1 MNTNLNEYEDIKGL
15 KKEYIDKI
23 SAVVNGCTKKVTLLA
38 LTKAEF
44 NIIQDEFGNMLD
56 ITVTCEHI
64 FNNKQLIVTAVLSR
78 KAL

>member
-23 SAVVNGCTKKVTLLA
+23 SAVVHGHTNKVTLLA

-78 KAL
+78 REL

>member
-1 MNTNLNEYEDIKGL
+1 MNTNLNEYEEIKGL
-15 KKEYIDKI
+15 KKEYVDKI
-23 SAVVNGCTKKVTLLA
+23 SAVVNGYTNKVTLLA

-78 KAL
+78 KEL

>member
-1 MNTNLNEYEDIKGL
+1 MNEFDEITGL
-15 KKEYIDKI
+15 KKEHLDKI
-23 SAVVNGCTKKVTLLA
+23 SAVVNGYTNKVTLLA

-64 FNNKQLIVTAVLSR
+64 FNNKQLIVTAVSFFVLW
-78 KAL
+78 

>member
-1 MNTNLNEYEDIKGL
+1 MNLNEYGYIQGL

-23 SAVVNGCTKKVTLLA
+23 SAVVNGHTNKVTLLA
-38 LTKAEF
+38 LTKTEF

-78 KAL
+78 REL

>member
-1 MNTNLNEYEDIKGL
+1 MNEFDEITGL
-15 KKEYIDKI
+15 KKEHLDKI
-23 SAVVNGCTKKVTLLA
+23 SAVVNGYTNKVTLLA

-44 NIIQDEFGNMLD
+44 NIMQDEFGNMLD

-78 KAL
+78 KEL

>member
-1 MNTNLNEYEDIKGL
+1 MNEFDEITGL
-15 KKEYIDKI
+15 KKEHLDKI
-23 SAVVNGCTKKVTLLA
+23 SAVVNGYTNKVTLLA

-64 FNNKQLIVTAVLSR
+64 FNNKQLIVTAVLSSR
-78 KAL
+78 EL

>member
-23 SAVVNGCTKKVTLLA
+23 SAVVNGCTNKVTLLA
-38 LTKAEF
+38 LTKTEF
-44 NIIQDEFGNMLD
+44 NIIQDEFVNLID
-56 ITVTCEHI
+56 IEVTCEHI

-78 KAL
+78 KEL

>member
-1 MNTNLNEYEDIKGL
+1 MNEFDEITGL
-15 KKEYIDKI
+15 KKEHLDKI
-23 SAVVNGCTKKVTLLA
+23 SAVVNGYTNKVTLLA

-78 KAL
+78 NEL

>member
-1 MNTNLNEYEDIKGL
+1 
-15 KKEYIDKI
+15 
-23 SAVVNGCTKKVTLLA
+23 

-64 FNNKQLIVTAVLSR
+64 INNKQLIVTAVVSR
-78 KAL
+78 KQI

>member
-1 MNTNLNEYEDIKGL
+1 MNTNLNEYENIKGL

-23 SAVVNGCTKKVTLLA
+23 SAVVNGHTNKVTLLA
-38 LTKAEF
+38 LTKTEF

-56 ITVTCEHI
+56 VTVTCEHI

-78 KAL
+78 REL

>member
-1 MNTNLNEYEDIKGL
+1 MNEFDEITGL
-15 KKEYIDKI
+15 KKEHLDKI
-23 SAVVNGCTKKVTLLA
+23 SAVVNGYTNKVTLLA

-64 FNNKQLIVTAVLSR
+64 FNDKHLVVTAVVSR
-78 KAL
+78 RQI

>member
-1 MNTNLNEYEDIKGL
+1 MNEFDEITGL
-15 KKEYIDKI
+15 KKEHLDKI
-23 SAVVNGCTKKVTLLA
+23 SAVVNGYTNKVTLLA

-78 KAL
+78 REL

>member
-1 MNTNLNEYEDIKGL
+1 MNRNLNEYEDIKGL

-23 SAVVNGCTKKVTLLA
+23 SAVVNGHTNKVTLLA
-38 LTKAEF
+38 LTKTEF

-78 KAL
+78 REL

>member
-1 MNTNLNEYEDIKGL
+1 MNTNLNEYEEIKGL

-23 SAVVNGCTKKVTLLA
+23 SAVVNGHTNKVTLLA
-38 LTKAEF
+38 LTKTEF

-78 KAL
+78 KEL

>member
-1 MNTNLNEYEDIKGL
+1 MNTNLNEYGDIPGL

-23 SAVVNGCTKKVTLLA
+23 SAVVNGHTNKVTLLA

-78 KAL
+78 KEL

>member
-15 KKEYIDKI
+15 KKEHLDKI
-23 SAVVNGCTKKVTLLA
+23 SAVVNGHTNKVTLLA
-38 LTKAEF
+38 LTRAEF
-44 NIIQDEFGNMLD
+44 NIIQDEFIHLVD

-78 KAL
+78 REL

>member
-1 MNTNLNEYEDIKGL
+1 MNTNLNEYENIKGL

-23 SAVVNGCTKKVTLLA
+23 SAVVNGHTNKVTLLA
-38 LTKAEF
+38 LTKTEF

-78 KAL
+78 REL

>member
-1 MNTNLNEYEDIKGL
+1 MNEFDEITGL
-15 KKEYIDKI
+15 KKEHLDKI
-23 SAVVNGCTKKVTLLA
+23 CAVVNGYTNKVTLLA

-78 KAL
+78 KEL

>member
-1 MNTNLNEYEDIKGL
+1 MNTNLNEYEEIKGL
-15 KKEYIDKI
+15 KKEYVDKI
-23 SAVVNGCTKKVTLLA
+23 SAVVNGHTNKVTLLA
-38 LTKAEF
+38 LTKTEF

-78 KAL
+78 KEL